1 MTDIIESDTI
11 PGVKLAQFRVLA
23 DDRGRFMETF
33 RTAWFPERKWD
44 IIQSNR
50 SISKPGVLRG
60 LHYHHRQVDYWQVMS
75 GKIRVGLADLRRS
88 SATFGASQV
97 IELDA
102 ETPSGLF
109 IPVGVAHGFY
119 AVTDCTLLYIVDN
132 YYDGSD
138 ELGVAWNDPQLRV
151 DWGVTTPLLSERDR
165 HNPRLAEIPQEQ
177 LPV

>member
-1 MTDIIESDTI
+1 MTEIIESATI
-11 PGVKLAQFRVLA
+11 PGVKLVQFRVLA

-33 RTAWFPERKWD
+33 RSAWFPERKWE
-44 IIQSNR
+44 IIQNNR

-60 LHYHHRQVDYWQVMS
+60 LHYHHRQVDYWQLMA

-88 SATFGASQV
+88 SASFGTSEI

-102 ETPSGLF
+102 ESPSGLF

-119 AVTDCTLLYIVDN
+119 AMTDCTLLYIVDN

-138 ELGVAWNDPQLRV
+138 ELGVAWNDPHLRV

-165 HNPRLAEIPQEQ
+165 KNPNLADIPQDQ
-177 LPV
+177 LPA